1 MSTTISGRV
10 AANYDD
16 RKDDTTITNE
26 ALNGRVAANYDDR
39 KDVFSNL
46 ATAQLVQLS
55 LAAKRQ
61 KR

>member
-1 MSTTISGRV
+1 LLLTLSALRQTRSDCRQVLPATKSGRV
-10 AANYDD
+10 AANYD
-16 RKDDTTITNE
+16 
-26 ALNGRVAANYDDR
+26 GQ

-46 ATAQLVQLS
+46 ATALLS